1 MKLAVISDIHG
12 DAQAL
17 DRVLAAIE
25 SEGIEQIVCLG
36 DVALS
41 GYEPRRSIQRLIARS
56 IPTLKGNTDA
66 RILERDPYQPDNP
79 VAAVRERDWLNW
91 TVDQLGNDELAFL
104 ESLPATI
111 ELDFGGIT
119 ITCSHGSPRSYY
131 DPVLPR
137 TGDAALTEWFSS
149 TDASV
154 LLVGHT
160 HQQILRRWNARTI
173 VNPGPVTR
181 TFSGLDFNGLP
192 LRSHAE
198 YAVISIVDGALDV
211 QFRRIQIDSSEFLML
226 PRTFGIPHPDA
237 WIERAI
243 SGH

>member
-17 DRVLAAIE
+17 DRVLAAIDD
-25 SEGIEQIVCLG
+25 EGIGADRLPRRC
-36 DVALS
+36 ALS
-41 GYEPRRSIQRLIARS
+41 GYEPRRSIHLLIARS

-66 RILERDPYQPDNP
+66 RILERDPYQPDDP
-79 VAAVRERDWLNW
+79 VAAAHERDWLDW

-111 ELDFGGIT
+111 ELDFGGVSV
-119 ITCSHGSPRSYY
+119 TCSHGSPRSYY
-131 DPVLPR
+131 DPVLPH
-137 TGDAALTEWFSS
+137 TGDAALTEWFAS
-149 TDASV
+149 TDAEV

-181 TFSGLDFNGLP
+181 TFSRLDVNGLP
-192 LRSHAE
+192 PAPMPNTR
-198 YAVISIVDGALDV
+198 
-211 QFRRIQIDSSEFLML
+211 
-226 PRTFGIPHPDA
+226 
-237 WIERAI
+237 
-243 SGH
+243 